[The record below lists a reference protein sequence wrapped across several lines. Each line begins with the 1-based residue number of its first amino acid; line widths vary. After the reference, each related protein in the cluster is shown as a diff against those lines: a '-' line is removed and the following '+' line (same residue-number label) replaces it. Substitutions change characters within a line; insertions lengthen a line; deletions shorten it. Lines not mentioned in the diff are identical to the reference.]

1 MKHRL
6 LALIAVVTLLTAP
19 AFADQKIKVG
29 ISGGDSEIV
38 WGKVKEIAAKDG
50 LDVQVV
56 VFSDYLL
63 PNAAL
68 DAGDLDANAF
78 QHKPFLDNQIKTR
91 GYKITPV
98 GETIVAPIGLYSKKV
113 KSVSEIEDG
122 SSIGIPNDPSNGG
135 RALLIIVLSGLVGGI
150 IWNLFTWLLGMPS
163 SSSHALF
170 GGLIGA
176 AFAAMG
182 STGVE
187 WSSIAGKIIIP
198 AVASP
203 IKIGRAHV

>member
-78 QHKPFLDNQIKTR
+78 Q
-91 GYKITPV
+91 
-98 GETIVAPIGLYSKKV
+98 
-113 KSVSEIEDG
+113 
-122 SSIGIPNDPSNGG
+122 
-135 RALLIIVLSGLVGGI
+135 
-150 IWNLFTWLLGMPS
+150 
-163 SSSHALF
+163 
-170 GGLIGA
+170 
-176 AFAAMG
+176 
-182 STGVE
+182 
-187 WSSIAGKIIIP
+187 
-198 AVASP
+198 
-203 IKIGRAHV
+203 IGRASCRERV